1 MGRSGVLQR
10 DYEVTFVLNA
20 TIDEEASAAAVE
32 RVNHLIDAGGGSV
45 TEVHSWGRRRLA
57 YPIAHH
63 RDGVYVTT
71 RFAMPTLA
79 LTAFENDLRLN
90 ESILRHLVVRQDEVP
105 IRPILPA
112 ATVPAG
118 QAAIPPHETAEP
130 APDHV
135 DVEDMDVEPEDVD
148 VEDVDVEGVED
159 ADVQDITEPDLIPPA
174 DE

>member
-1 MGRSGVLQR
+1 MQR

-32 RVNHLIDAGGGSV
+32 RVNHLIGVGGGSV

-105 IRPILPA
+105 IRPILP
-112 ATVPAG
+112 TTAG
-118 QAAIPPHETAEP
+118 PVAQAGSTARPTQETEL
-130 APDHV
+130 D
-135 DVEDMDVEPEDVD
+135 
-148 VEDVDVEGVED
+148 D
-159 ADVQDITEPDLIPPA
+159 ADLDDTFDPDLVPPA

>member
-32 RVNHLIDAGGGSV
+32 RVNHLIGAGGGSV

-90 ESILRHLVVRQDEVP
+90 EAILRHLVVRQDEVP
-105 IRPILPA
+105 IRPIGPTTA
-112 ATVPAG
+112 APVAQAG
-118 QAAIPPHETAEP
+118 STARPTQETEL
-130 APDHV
+130 D
-135 DVEDMDVEPEDVD
+135 
-148 VEDVDVEGVED
+148 D
-159 ADVQDITEPDLIPPA
+159 ADLDDTFDPDLVPPA

>member
-1 MGRSGVLQR
+1 MQR

-32 RVNHLIDAGGGSV
+32 RVNHLIGAGGGSV

-90 ESILRHLVVRQDEVP
+90 EAILRHLVVRQDEVP
-105 IRPILPA
+105 IRPIVQTTA
-112 ATVPAG
+112 APLA
-118 QAAIPPHETAEP
+118 QAESTARPTQETEL
-130 APDHV
+130 D
-135 DVEDMDVEPEDVD
+135 
-148 VEDVDVEGVED
+148 D
-159 ADVQDITEPDLIPPA
+159 ADLDDTFDPDLVPPA

>member
-1 MGRSGVLQR
+1 LQR

-32 RVNHLIDAGGGSV
+32 RVNHLIGAGGGSV

-90 ESILRHLVVRQDEVP
+90 EAILRHLVVRQDEVP
-105 IRPILPA
+105 IRPI
-112 ATVPAG
+112 VPTMAG
-118 QAAIPPHETAEP
+118 PVAQPESPVRVLRAPELDDAEL
-130 APDHV
+130 D
-135 DVEDMDVEPEDVD
+135 DTFD
-148 VEDVDVEGVED
+148 
-159 ADVQDITEPDLIPPA
+159 PDLVPPA

>member
-1 MGRSGVLQR
+1 MQR

-32 RVNHLIDAGGGSV
+32 RVNHLIGAGGGSV

-105 IRPILPA
+105 IRPIVP
-112 ATVPAG
+112 TPAG
-118 QAAIPPHETAEP
+118 PVTQAESAARPVHE
-130 APDHV
+130 PDL
-135 DVEDMDVEPEDVD
+135 EDVD
-148 VEDVDVEGVED
+148 LDDVDL
-159 ADVQDITEPDLIPPA
+159 DLVPPA

>member
-90 ESILRHLVVRQDEVP
+90 ESILRYLVVRQDEVP

-118 QAAIPPHETAEP
+118 QAAVSAHDTGESAS
-130 APDHV
+130 
-135 DVEDMDVEPEDVD
+135 EDVD
-148 VEDVDVEGVED
+148 VEDVDVEDVDIEDVDIEGVED
-159 ADVQDITEPDLIPPA
+159 ADVQDITDLDLIPPA

>member
-1 MGRSGVLQR
+1 LQR

-32 RVNHLIDAGGGSV
+32 RVNHLIATGGGSV

-112 ATVPAG
+112 ATVPPG
-118 QAAIPPHETAEP
+118 QAAVSTHDTAES
-130 APDHV
+130 APEDE
-135 DVEDMDVEPEDVD
+135 DIEDADMDMEDVD
-148 VEDVDVEGVED
+148 VDD
-159 ADVQDITEPDLIPPA
+159 ADVLDVTEPDLIPPA

>member
-32 RVNHLIDAGGGSV
+32 RVNHLIGAGGGSV

-90 ESILRHLVVRQDEVP
+90 EAILRHLVVRQDEVP
-105 IRPILPA
+105 IRPILPTTAGPVAQAGSA
-112 ATVPAG
+112 ARAV
-118 QAAIPPHETAEP
+118 H
-130 APDHV
+130 
-135 DVEDMDVEPEDVD
+135 EPELD
-148 VEDVDVEGVED
+148 D
-159 ADVQDITEPDLIPPA
+159 ADLDDTFDPDLVPPA